1 MKKCKQFHRLIWL
14 SVYDE
19 ISDEQQ
25 KLLKEHLKDCTECQ
39 LDFEEAQQAIKL
51 LNQKVQITPSEK
63 MMKEIRTELHQRLLL
78 MTQPKVKKNWLKA
91 VKQIVTLDLPPAL
104 RFSAAVVMLLFGII
118 IGRFFF
124 TPESMNF
131 QQNFPDLDNTKIANV
146 RSVYYDPASGNI
158 SIQLS
163 TFNNLTVEG
172 SPEKPEI
179 QQLLAKTLLLENRPN
194 IRLETVN
201 VLSQTRSFNRQV
213 IEALIQVLEKDENP
227 GIRLKAVKLLSV
239 IPVDSSLRDLIT
251 RIFLKVLLKEKNT
264 AIRIQA
270 LNGLEKLT
278 EKSFI
283 PALYQAAKKDT
294 NEYIRNKAVHII
306 ERIEN
311 PKIFQ

>member
-25 KLLKEHLKDCTECQ
+25 NLLKEHLKDCAECQ
-39 LDFEEAQQAIKL
+39 LDFEEAQQTVKL
-51 LNQKVQITPSEK
+51 LNQKLQITPSEK

-201 VLSQTRSFNRQV
+201 VLTHTRSFNRQV

-311 PKIFQ
+311 PKIF

>member
-201 VLSQTRSFNRQV
+201 VLTHTRSFNRQV

-311 PKIFQ
+311 PKIF

>member
-25 KLLKEHLKDCTECQ
+25 NLLKEHLKDCTECQ

-78 MTQPKVKKNWLKA
+78 MTQPKVKKNWLMRM
-91 VKQIVTLDLPPAL
+91 KQIVTLDFNPVL

-163 TFNNLTVEG
+163 TFNNLTVKG

-179 QQLLAKTLLLENRPN
+179 QQLLAKTLLQENRPN

-201 VLSQTRSFNRQV
+201 VLSKTRSFNRQV

-227 GIRLKAVKLLSV
+227 GIRLKAVKLLSI